1 MLNIVLESFLG
12 DFSNIETWMIFVWLA
27 IFIVSVIVEF
37 STSELVSIWFA
48 LASLVALI
56 LSVIPGIPYWIEI
69 IVFVFCSIILM
80 IALRPLAKKYLERNT
95 LKTNSDDLIGRKAL
109 VTKEITE
116 FDKGEVKLSGLTW
129 TAESSDPKVGINKGS
144 VVTVVAIEGNK
155 LIVKLS
161 KEDN

>member
-1 MLNIVLESFLG
+1 MLNLVFESFLG
-12 DFSNIETWMIFVWLA
+12 DFNNIETWMIFVWLA
-27 IFIVSVIVEF
+27 VFIISVIVEF
-37 STSELVSIWFA
+37 STSELVSVWFA
-48 LASLVALI
+48 GASLISLI

-69 IVFVFCSIILM
+69 IVFVVCSIILI

-95 LKTNSDDLIGRKAL
+95 LKTNTDDLIGKKAL

-116 FDKGEVKLSGLTW
+116 FDKGEVKLSGLIW
-129 TAESSDPKVGINKGS
+129 TAESSDPKVDIKKDS
-144 VVTVVAIEGNK
+144 IVTVVAIEGNK